1 MARPADFGDVGRLL
15 RAAVGDVFPSA
26 QVVILDAGEPVW
38 AATIGDATDDTLFD
52 IASLTKPLSTVT
64 LCMLALERGQLRLGD
79 QPRPACTVELLLSHA
94 SGLPAWRPLW
104 SGARSRDEIV
114 ERARQEP
121 LESVPGETARYS
133 DLGFILL
140 GDHLESR
147 LGARLDALFAAE
159 VAGPLGLGM
168 RFLPEPRGCAP
179 TRDHR
184 QGLVDDDNARAMDGV
199 AGHAGLFSTARDVAA
214 YAAALLRIWA
224 GTPGLVRPDTLRR
237 FWSPSTVPHSTWCLG
252 WDRPSAVGSSAG
264 AAWPRDGVGH
274 LGFTGCSL
282 WLDPPHGRGVVILS
296 NRVHPSDANNRIKT
310 FRPQLHDTVSRA
322 WA

>member
-1 MARPADFGDVGRLL
+1 MSRPADFGDVGRLL
-15 RAAVGDVFPSA
+15 RAAVGDVFPAA
-26 QVVILDAGEPVW
+26 QLVILDGGQPVW
-38 AATIGDATDDTLFD
+38 EATVGDATLETLFD

-64 LCMLALERGQLRLGD
+64 LCMLALERGLVRLED

-94 SGLPAWRPLW
+94 SGLPAWRAL
-104 SGARSRDEIV
+104 GTEARSRAEIV
-114 ERARQEP
+114 KRARREP
-121 LESVPGETARYS
+121 LESAPGEVARYS

-147 LGARLDALFAAE
+147 LGARLDALFAVE
-159 VAGPLGLGM
+159 IAGPLGLGL
-168 RFLPEPRGCAP
+168 RFLPEASACAP
-179 TRDHR
+179 TRGER
-184 QGLVDDDNARAMDGV
+184 RGLVDDDNCRAMDGV

-237 FWSPSTVPHSTWCLG
+237 FWTPSTVPRSTWCLG

-282 WLDPPHGRGVVILS
+282 WLDPPRGRGVVLLS
-296 NRVHPSDANNRIKT
+296 NRVHPSDVNNRIKT
-310 FRPQLHDTVSRA
+310 FRPLIHDAVCRA
-322 WA
+322 FG